1 MLSHV
6 YRYPS
11 FCGGDRGPF
20 PTSPYCLGREK
31 SLNCVLPY
39 ILPDWHVTRKDGGK
53 MKMIS
58 RLLGN
63 AIRYVMR
70 QNRAKMTDRSTIP
83 CYLSRQKGITGWAP
97 ESVAGS
103 GSAANGEQ
111 DLGLDC
117 DRARQRNPVRSR
129 PTRHENPV
137 RDSRIITADRS
148 TTWTRSRP
156 VFPTRNLGVH
166 GFLWSM
172 HLESMGPRY
181 HRSEAGVDLIA
192 QRRRALSSTSKTGGL
207 GPSGNIFCPPD

>member
-1 MLSHV
+1 
-6 YRYPS
+6 
-11 FCGGDRGPF
+11 
-20 PTSPYCLGREK
+20 
-31 SLNCVLPY
+31 
-39 ILPDWHVTRKDGGK
+39 
-53 MKMIS
+53 MIS

-63 AIRYVMR
+63 RSYYVMR
-70 QNRAKMTDRSTIP
+70 QNRAKMMICFTIP
-83 CYLSRQKGITGWAP
+83 YDLPGQRRTTGWAP
-97 ESVAGS
+97 EAVAGS

-156 VFPTRNLGVH
+156 VIPTRNLGH
-166 GFLWSM
+166 SAWFLWSM

-192 QRRRALSSTSKTGGL
+192 RRRRALSSTSKTGGL

>member
-1 MLSHV
+1 
-6 YRYPS
+6 
-11 FCGGDRGPF
+11 
-20 PTSPYCLGREK
+20 
-31 SLNCVLPY
+31 
-39 ILPDWHVTRKDGGK
+39 

-83 CYLSRQKGITGWAP
+83 CNLSRQKGITGWAP

-166 GFLWSM
+166 GFSSGACIWRAWDPGTTARRLALISL
-172 HLESMGPRY
+172 HRDDEHYRQPAKQGALDPAAISSAHPTKLEVEMS
-181 HRSEAGVDLIA
+181 D
-192 QRRRALSSTSKTGGL
+192 
-207 GPSGNIFCPPD
+207 F